1 MIELPVRTQRTGGA
15 AMPTSGPGLAA
26 TRERRLVATF
36 VELTD
41 TLTADFDVVEF
52 FAGLTER
59 VVELGIATQAGI
71 LLADEAGSLRFMAA
85 SDEQTQLLELF
96 QVQSREGPCQDC
108 FRTGTPV
115 AVAQLE
121 DELDRWP
128 QFVPKA
134 LATGFAAVHAVPLRL
149 RDTVLGALNLFHNA
163 PGTVDPESLA
173 VVQAMADVATI
184 GLVQQRELHRAH
196 TVEAQLQH
204 ALHSRVT
211 IEQCK
216 GIIFE
221 QASVSMSEAFEM
233 LRAYAR
239 NNNVKLSDAA
249 RRIVEGTL
257 TAEDLTTPR

>member
-1 MIELPVRTQRTGGA
+1 MT
-15 AMPTSGPGLAA
+15 TSGPDLAA
-26 TRERRLVATF
+26 NREQRLVATF
-36 VELTD
+36 IELAD
-41 TLTADFDVVEF
+41 TLIEDFDVVELL
-52 FAGLTER
+52 AVLTER
-59 VVELGIATQAGI
+59 VVELGIAAQAGI
-71 LLADEAGSLRFMAA
+71 LLVDESGALRFMAA
-85 SDEQTQLLELF
+85 SDERTQLLELF

-121 DELDRWP
+121 DERERWP

-134 LATGFAAVHAVPLRL
+134 LATGFAAVHAFPLRL
-149 RDTVLGALNLFHNA
+149 RDTILGAMNVFHNQ
-163 PGTVDPESLA
+163 PGSIDPGSLA

-196 TVEAQLQH
+196 SVEAQLQH

-211 IEQCK
+211 IEQSK

-221 QASVSMSEAFEM
+221 QASVSMSDAFEM
-233 LRAYAR
+233 IRSYSR
-239 NNNVKLSDAA
+239 DNNVKLSEAA

-257 TAEDLTTPR
+257 DVHDLTALR